1 MSNRRCSVWFQ
12 PDGYRVDVPEGTG
25 FLEAAAEAGHLI
37 EAECGGKGTCGSCL
51 MEVRAASPDGRP
63 SEGDEPRLLY
73 ACQARVERDSLATPL
88 GTAPGQRR
96 SIVTG
101 TSYLLRQRAE
111 LGPQELGSVCRRLH
125 VQVPSPSIEF
135 CLSDRERL
143 VREVA
148 KAADVG
154 GAVTLD
160 LEVLRSLPD
169 TLRSDGGRV
178 TVTLWCEGKT
188 AAIMDVMPGFPEA
201 RHLGVACDL
210 GTSTV
215 VQNLLDLDTGKVL
228 AVASDYNRQMS
239 SGADVISRIDCAS
252 RPGGI
257 DRLREQ
263 AVATINALLH
273 SLCSTGTTAT
283 KDLRA
288 MVVSGNTT
296 MAHLLLGVQPRYIR
310 EEPYVPAFSDVP
322 ACSAAELGIEIEP
335 RGRIYCVPA
344 VGSFVGGDI
353 VSGILCQRRIG
364 RAGELFLFIDVGTN
378 GEIVLGNDEWLMT
391 CACSAGPAFEGSGVS
406 CGIRSAP
413 GAIER
418 INLWPDGEV
427 RGYDV
432 IGGGKP
438 QGLCGSALI
447 QILGELL
454 RTGLI
459 DQRGRLSSDANH
471 PRITRSGRALAFI
484 VEHGTHTRSGA
495 DIVLTDGDIDN
506 LVRAKAAIYS
516 GCSLLLRK
524 VGLTFQDLDAVYVAG
539 GFGQCIAVEQAVA
552 IGLLPDIDRARF
564 VFLGNSSLAGARLIL
579 LSSKQRERCL
589 DIARTMTYI
598 ELSAEP
604 SYMDEYTA
612 ALFLPHT

>member
-1 MSNRRCSVWFQ
+1 
-12 PDGYRVDVPEGTG
+12 
-25 FLEAAAEAGHLI
+25 
-37 EAECGGKGTCGSCL
+37 
-51 MEVRAASPDGRP
+51 
-63 SEGDEPRLLY
+63 
-73 ACQARVERDSLATPL
+73 VERDSLATPL
-88 GTAPGQRR
+88 GTGPGQRR

-111 LGPQELGSVCRRLH
+111 LGAEELRSVCRRLH
-125 VQVPSPSIEF
+125 VQVPPPSIEF

-148 KAADVG
+148 KVEDVG

-160 LEVLRSLPD
+160 LEVLRCLPD

-178 TVTLWCEGKT
+178 TVTLWCEGET
-188 AAIMDVMPGFPEA
+188 AAIMDVRPGFPEG

-273 SLCSTGTTAT
+273 SLCSTGAIPT

-310 EEPYVPAFSDVP
+310 EDPYVPAFSDVP
-322 ACSAAELGIEIEP
+322 ACSAAELGVGIEP

-344 VGSFVGGDI
+344 VGGFVGGDI

-406 CGIRSAP
+406 CGMRSAP

-418 INLWPDGEV
+418 IDLWPDGEV

-432 IGGGKP
+432 IGGEKP
-438 QGLCGSALI
+438 QGLSGSALI

-459 DQRGRLSSDANH
+459 DQRGRLNSDASH
-471 PRITRSGRALAFI
+471 PRITQLGRARAFI
-484 VEHGTHTRSGA
+484 VEHDAKTRSGA
-495 DIVLTDGDIDN
+495 DIFLTDGDIDN

-539 GFGQCIAVEQAVA
+539 GFGQYIAVEQAVA
-552 IGLLPDIDRARF
+552 IGLLPDIDRVRF

-579 LSSKQRERCL
+579 LSTEQRERCL
-589 DIARTMTYI
+589 DIARTMTYV

-604 SYMDEYTA
+604 GYMDEYTA